1 MMNEECIVRKLV
13 ADGDGAGDDK
23 RFALLVTLLIKS
35 MKDPEIARSNLP
47 RIMQI
52 LDAAETSMHKQVL
65 IATMNEHQSN
75 QYRQMAQEIDKE
87 IVRAHE
93 RMQAAKK
100 ELEAAKAIRRNKEE
114 YEALANV
121 IQQFPSRHD
130 TNLKLEAVKKELEE
144 QHERQRKLEAK
155 EGGVF
160 FMVLKERES
169 LFEAEA
175 FFGMALDDTHVVE
188 ASVMSRHKI
197 EALAS
202 EEEESEA
209 ASRAGSMGNGD
220 VEMID
225 ES

>member
-1 MMNEECIVRKLV
+1 MEQADLMSESFLDDTRLGMMNEECIVRKLV

-130 TNLKLEAVKKELEE
+130 TNLCVSV
-144 QHERQRKLEAK
+144 
-155 EGGVF
+155 VF
-160 FMVLKERES
+160 SNTS
-169 LFEAEA
+169 LPFSPSLVGIA
-175 FFGMALDDTHVVE
+175 
-188 ASVMSRHKI
+188 
-197 EALAS
+197 
-202 EEEESEA
+202 
-209 ASRAGSMGNGD
+209 
-220 VEMID
+220 
-225 ES
+225 